1 MSIVLAP
8 GVLEQL
14 VRHAQSHA
22 PQESCGLIA
31 GRGVGERLIPIQNLL
46 ESSTA
51 FEMEPAELIRSLR
64 QLRESGEQL
73 LAIYHSHPS
82 GPTYP
87 SAEDVR
93 RAYYPEA
100 ANIIVSLETPE
111 TPVVRA
117 FRIIDGTAVEIELRA
132 IV

>member
-8 GVLEQL
+8 GVLEQI

-22 PQESCGLIA
+22 PKESCGLIA
-31 GRGVGERLIPIQNLL
+31 GRGAGERLIPIRNLL

-73 LAIYHSHPS
+73 LAIYHSHPF
-82 GPTYP
+82 GPAHL

-100 ANIIVSLETPE
+100 AHIIVSLEAPE

-117 FRIIDGTAVEIELRA
+117 FRVIDGTPVEIELRA

>member
-1 MSIVLAP
+1 MSIVLAAD
-8 GVLEQL
+8 VLEQV

-22 PQESCGLIA
+22 PKESCGLIA
-31 GRGVGERLIPIQNLL
+31 GRAVGERLIPIRNLL
-46 ESSTA
+46 DSTTA

-64 QLRESGEQL
+64 QLRESGDQL

-82 GPTYP
+82 GPAHP

-100 ANIIVSLETPE
+100 AHIIVSLETPE